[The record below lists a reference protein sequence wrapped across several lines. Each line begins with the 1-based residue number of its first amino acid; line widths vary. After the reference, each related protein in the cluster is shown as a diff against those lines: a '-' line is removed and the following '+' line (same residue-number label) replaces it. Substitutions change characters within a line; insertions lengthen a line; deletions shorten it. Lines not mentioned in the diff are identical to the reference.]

1 MTLPDDVLAELAREL
16 RYLREER
23 ERHGSAER
31 LAPRGLREAAAEMGI
46 GLTQLRE
53 HIRRGHV
60 LTCQGSDRL
69 VPVSEIERFKAPR
82 QPTPKRVSRDGR
94 TSRKTDARGAGANIR
109 ALKNEN

>member
-1 MTLPDDVLAELAREL
+1 MDHSNDVLAELAREL

-31 LAPRGLREAAAEMGI
+31 LAPRGLKEAATEMGI

-82 QPTPKRVSRDGR
+82 KPTPKVSRAGR
-94 TSRKTDARGAGANIR
+94 TSRKSDGRGAGTRIR
-109 ALKNEN
+109 ALAKDDD